1 MRTITTTS
9 GNTYQLPEPGDAD
22 WGSDLTELLYE
33 LGTSALMAGSVGD
46 FGEFRMT
53 PLNIT
58 VTNNMSLD
66 SSGTSLALLTAASSV
81 TLNSTTPIQ
90 TPTSS
95 NGKMLRLV
103 NTHASNTITIPDTGN
118 VDING
123 PVILGYLQ
131 TLDIQWLD
139 SVGRW
144 VEIARNS

>member
-1 MRTITTTS
+1 MITITTST
-9 GNTYQLPEPGDAD
+9 GDTFNLPEPGDAD
-22 WGSDLTELLYE
+22 WGTDVTEFLYF
-33 LGTSALMAGSVGD
+33 LKDALIAGGVGN

-53 PLNIT
+53 PLSIT
-58 VTNNMSLD
+58 ATAGMALD
-66 SSGTSLALLTAASSV
+66 PSGTSLAELNCAANI

-90 TPTSS
+90 TPTNSD
-95 NGKMLRLV
+95 GKMLRLV
-103 NTHASNTITIPDTGN
+103 NINPNFTITIPDNGN

-139 SVGRW
+139 TVGRW